1 MLPCSSEVSLAELV
15 LMCFHSN
22 SGYMKHNNDMVYVHY
37 LSCFSFQ
44 NVIHSC
50 NGCFTLWFVFFMA
63 DGKAVANYDS
73 VVNGDRII
81 QTALEECWCVDVVV
95 DNARIL
101 RDK

>member
-1 MLPCSSEVSLAELV
+1 
-15 LMCFHSN
+15 
-22 SGYMKHNNDMVYVHY
+22 MKHNNDMVYAHY

-95 DNARIL
+95 DNAKIL